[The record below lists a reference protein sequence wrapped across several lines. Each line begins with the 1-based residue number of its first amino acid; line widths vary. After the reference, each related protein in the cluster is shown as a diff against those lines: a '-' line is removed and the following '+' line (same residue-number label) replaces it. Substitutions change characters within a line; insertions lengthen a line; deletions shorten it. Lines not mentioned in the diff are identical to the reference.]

1 MGEIEEINL
10 CYYLPAA
17 ATACLAHTH
26 SLPKKT
32 LKVTLVAT
40 SVLCYGQ
47 LRNKEERR
55 IMKGREKDKEIQRKR
70 EIYIYI

>member
-40 SVLCYGQ
+40 SVPHSMRVAQAQTAGTLANNLNC
-47 LRNKEERR
+47 
-55 IMKGREKDKEIQRKR
+55 KDK
-70 EIYIYI
+70 YN